1 MRAVKKIYKSLKKEL
16 PKLIDYHVSIPPGG
30 KTDAFV
36 ETVITWDSGKIFKTK
51 GLDPD
56 QTVAAMMATEK
67 MLNIVESFNKIPTK
81 EESDYYGNE
90 YRTAAG

>member
-36 ETVITWDSGKIFKTK
+36 ETVITWDYGKIFKTK

-67 MLNIVESFNKIPTK
+67 MLNILESFNQTTTK
-81 EESDYYGNE
+81 DESALYGNE
-90 YRTAAG
+90 YRTIAR

>member
-1 MRAVKKIYKSLKKEL
+1 
-16 PKLIDYHVSIPPGG
+16 VSIPPGG

-36 ETVITWDSGKIFKTK
+36 ETVITWDYGKIFKTK

-67 MLNIVESFNKIPTK
+67 MLNILESFNTNPEK
-81 EESDYYGNE
+81 ESTYYGNE
-90 YRTAAG
+90 YRAVAG